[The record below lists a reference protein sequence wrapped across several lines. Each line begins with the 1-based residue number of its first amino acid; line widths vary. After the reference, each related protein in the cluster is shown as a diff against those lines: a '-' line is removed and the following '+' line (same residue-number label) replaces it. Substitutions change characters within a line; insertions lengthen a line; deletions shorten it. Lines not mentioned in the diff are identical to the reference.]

1 MWLVVSRRE
10 TLLACAMHSNEGAAP
25 GCSIPKPLT
34 CALTLQ
40 DGIELDPAAS
50 LLSHGNSLL
59 PVTPILSK
67 SFWVGGQVSWH
78 A

>member
-1 MWLVVSRRE
+1 MRLVVSRRE
-10 TLLACAMHSNEGAAP
+10 RLPACAMHSEEGAAP
-25 GCSIPKPLT
+25 GCSIPEPLT

-40 DGIELDPAAS
+40 VGIELGPAAS

-67 SFWVGGQVSWH
+67 SSWVGGQVSWH